1 MAKPLNDN
9 IRDRIMQTAKNLL
22 AQQSFSDISLA
33 IIAKKAKIS
42 KGTLYYHYNNK
53 YDILCDI
60 ASEYLNK
67 LADELIVWVDNR
79 DKDTS
84 TERLARFVL
93 ERGVGDENG
102 NLRIYLISEAVS
114 GNGEVAQK
122 LKDQY
127 RIFKELLA
135 KRIKERGGKDPEY
148 AAWLML
154 ALCDG
159 LMVQTQLKNS
169 ELDIPEFIRKTA
181 ALVAG
186 L

>member
-9 IRDRIMQTAKNLL
+9 IRERILITAKTLL

-33 IIAKKAKIS
+33 QIAKKARIS

-53 YDILCDI
+53 YDILYDI
-60 ASEYLNK
+60 ASEYLNA
-67 LADELIVWVDNR
+67 LADELILWVDNR

-114 GNGEVAQK
+114 GNGDVAQK
-122 LKDQY
+122 LKGQY

-135 KRIKERGGKDPEY
+135 KRIAERGGKDPEY
-148 AAWLML
+148 TAWLLL
-154 ALCDG
+154 AMCDG
-159 LMVQTQLKNS
+159 LMVQNQLENS
-169 ELDIPEFIRKTA
+169 ELDIAEFIKKTA
-181 ALVAG
+181 KLVAG
-186 L
+186 I